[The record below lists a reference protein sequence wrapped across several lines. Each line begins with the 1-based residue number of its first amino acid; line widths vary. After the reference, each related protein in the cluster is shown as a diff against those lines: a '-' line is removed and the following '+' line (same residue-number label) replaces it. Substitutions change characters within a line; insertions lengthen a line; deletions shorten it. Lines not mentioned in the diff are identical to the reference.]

1 MTRLIFKRGDIKDLK
16 NWHLI
21 SFLNVDYKICSKA
34 ITLRLSRVL
43 HAIVDPDQTCSV
55 SRRSISSNIIQL
67 RDTLDYTE
75 QSNEPGILV
84 SLDQE
89 KASDHV
95 NRDFLMLLLEHF
107 GFGPDFQ
114 TWIATFYAVAYMQ
127 ILLNGWLTNPIP
139 LNRGV
144 RQGDSLSPLL
154 YILCVE
160 VLACEI
166 RNCKN
171 IRGFLLPSASDKQFK
186 VRQYTD
192 DTTSF
197 VKDYSSLVSLF
208 DLITVYEKGSGTK
221 LNRSK
226 SEAMWLGAWCSRAD
240 EPLGLTWVRNMKILR
255 VFFSTASVNL
265 DN

>member
-55 SRRSISSNIIQL
+55 PRRSISSNIIQL

-89 KASDHV
+89 KAFDHV

-114 TWIATFYAVAYMQ
+114 T
-127 ILLNGWLTNPIP
+127 
-139 LNRGV
+139 
-144 RQGDSLSPLL
+144 
-154 YILCVE
+154 
-160 VLACEI
+160 
-166 RNCKN
+166 
-171 IRGFLLPSASDKQFK
+171 
-186 VRQYTD
+186 
-192 DTTSF
+192 
-197 VKDYSSLVSLF
+197 
-208 DLITVYEKGSGTK
+208 
-221 LNRSK
+221 
-226 SEAMWLGAWCSRAD
+226 
-240 EPLGLTWVRNMKILR
+240 
-255 VFFSTASVNL
+255 
-265 DN
+265 